1 LPFGPWRHNLGEL
14 QRPASTFNEAGD
26 ILHERILKRLL
37 IHVAGMNLG
46 VYMRKVFGVGTPRTL
61 QGLGKGLSEH
71 FVALWI
77 GLVAFVRARAHPWV
91 AERPLVVRPLAGVL
105 GSAA

>member
-1 LPFGPWRHNLGEL
+1 
-14 QRPASTFNEAGD
+14 
-26 ILHERILKRLL
+26 
-37 IHVAGMNLG
+37 
-46 VYMRKVFGVGTPRTL
+46 VFGVGTPRTL